1 MANERFGLNAD
12 FILAETV
19 LCCLLFYNLCVFQL
33 LFMVFRFD
41 FFIIIDNFVI
51 DNIWYDIYQIE
62 NRRKAI
68 QMPVHG

>member
-19 LCCLLFYNLCVFQL
+19 VYCIIIYVFFSCDL
-33 LFMVFRFD
+33 WYFVLT
-41 FFIIIDNFVI
+41 FFIIIDNFVF
-51 DNIWYDIYQIE
+51 DNIWYDIYLIE

-68 QMPVHG
+68 QMPVHD